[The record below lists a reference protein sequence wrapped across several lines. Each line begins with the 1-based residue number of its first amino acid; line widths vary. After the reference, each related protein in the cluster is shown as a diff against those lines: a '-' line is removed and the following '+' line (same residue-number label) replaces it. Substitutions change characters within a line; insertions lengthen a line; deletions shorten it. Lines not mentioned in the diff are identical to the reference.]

1 MPLNLPRQ
9 LVAPGSIPVSNNFVA
24 VEKNMSYRLGST
36 RIPLQIL
43 KYGNNKNIV
52 MISLHDDETT
62 SLTAAKKVL
71 KKTGGQLIRIKNDK
85 KRYITFSHK
94 GERIR
99 FDPNRIFTRNGILST
114 LREQNVSFTSGAT
127 KLVDGFAKFLLKK
140 IPSAHTVIALH
151 NNEDG
156 GLSVH
161 SYAKGGVHEKNAI
174 AVHRNDSYDPDNFF
188 FTTDRRL
195 SRSLSAAG
203 YNVVYQNNR
212 EAIDDG
218 SLSIHYGRRNKSY
231 INIETEDGML
241 QAQARMIEAVV
252 KRVRKR

>member
-1 MPLNLPRQ
+1 MVTGSMP
-9 LVAPGSIPVSNNFVA
+9 VNNKFVA
-24 VEKNMSYRLGST
+24 VEKNVFYRLGST

-43 KYGNNKNIV
+43 NYGNKRDIV

-62 SLTAAKKVL
+62 AMTAAKKVL
-71 KKTGGQLIRIKNDK
+71 KKTGGQFIRIKNDK
-85 KRYITFSHK
+85 RRYITFLHK
-94 GERIR
+94 GKRVR
-99 FDPNRIFTRNGILST
+99 FDPNRIFTKKGILST
-114 LREQNVSFTSGAT
+114 LREQNVSFPSAAV
-127 KLVDGFAKFLLKK
+127 KSVEGFAKFLLKK

-151 NNEDG
+151 NNKDG
-156 GLSVH
+156 SLSVH

-212 EAIDDG
+212 KAIDDG

-241 QAQARMIEAVV
+241 QVQERMIESVV
-252 KRVRKR
+252 KRIRKR